1 MEYSVQ
7 RQSNSKIEFCF
18 DVNKEEWLA
27 CINEAYAK
35 NKNKYQIEGFRRG
48 KVPFNVLVKRYGIE
62 IFYEDAIDVAI
73 QKYWSEAI
81 EKENFELV
89 DNPAL
94 DIKEVSEDGLKF
106 VVEITVTPE
115 FTLGAYTGFSV
126 EKEEINVT
134 DEQVEMAINSELNKH
149 TRYIDVDDRNAELG
163 DVVTI
168 DYSGSVNG
176 VKFDGGTAEK
186 QPLELGSGQFIP
198 GFEEQVVGMAIG
210 EEKDI
215 NVTFPQE
222 YHAELAGKDAVFAI
236 KLHEIKKKEVPALD
250 DEFVKDISDK
260 DTVEEYKQ
268 DVKEKL
274 TKNATQRA
282 LNVENDR
289 LIRAIVEKT
298 EIDIPEVMIEN
309 ELDKIVEEEAFQ
321 MQQRGYE
328 LKTLLEN
335 AGMKMEDYRARF
347 KEEAQN
353 SVKTRLVVNAIVKKE
368 DITATDAD
376 IDAEYQE
383 LADAYGMT
391 VDKLKEMYG
400 KAAEGFIKSDAI
412 NKKLFAF
419 LRDNNKFEAKKAEKK
434 PATKKAPAKK
444 AEDGEEKQAPAK
456 KAPAK
461 KPAAKKTTTKKE
473 D

>member
-18 DVNKEEWLA
+18 DVNKEEWDA
-27 CINEAYAK
+27 CVKEAYAK
-35 NKNKYQIEGFRRG
+35 NKGKYQIEGFRRG
-48 KVPFNVLVKRYGIE
+48 KVPFNVLVKRFGVE
-62 IFYEDAIDVAI
+62 VFYEDAIDVAI

-81 EKENFELV
+81 SKEDFELV
-89 DNPAL
+89 DQPAL

-106 VVEITVTPE
+106 VVEIIVTPD
-115 FTLGAYTGFSV
+115 FTLGQYKGFTV
-126 EKEEINVT
+126 EKEVINVT
-134 DEQVEMAINSELNKH
+134 DEQVDMAINSELNKH
-149 TRYIDVDDRNAELG
+149 TRYIDVDDRAAENG

-168 DYSGSVNG
+168 DYSGSVDG

-198 GFEEQVVGMAIG
+198 GFEEQVVGMKIG

-215 NVTFPQE
+215 NVTFPKE
-222 YHAELAGKDAVFAI
+222 YHENLAGKDAVFAI

-260 DTVEEYKQ
+260 DTVAEYKA
-268 DVKEKL
+268 DIKDKL
-274 TKNATQRA
+274 QKNAEQRA

-289 LIRAIVEKT
+289 LLRAIVEKT

-328 LKTLLEN
+328 LKKLLESAN
-335 AGMKMEDYRARF
+335 MKMEDYRARF
-347 KEEAQN
+347 KDEAQN
-353 SVKTRLVVNAIVKKE
+353 SVKTRLIVNAIVKAE
-368 DITATDAD
+368 NIVATDED
-376 IDAEYQE
+376 MEKEYEE
-383 LADAYGMT
+383 LANAYGMT
-391 VDKLKEMYG
+391 VEKIKEAYG
-400 KAAEGFIKSDAI
+400 KAAESFIKTDAI

-419 LRDNNKFEAKKAEKK
+419 LRDNNTFEVKKEEKVAKK
-434 PATKKAPAKK
+434 PAAKK
-444 AEDGEEKQAPAK
+444 EATDGDAK
-456 KAPAK
+456 PSAK
-461 KPAAKKTTTKKE
+461 KPAAKKTTKKTE
-473 D
+473 KAE